1 MGISFLLLARV
12 ECIYRIRT
20 NETNL
25 QYSFS
30 CIHGRYLITH
40 WLPPPPEGLSP
51 FREAPFPTTWNTTQG
66 THKTESFPKP
76 SQATC
81 TLRTANPGYKSP
93 FHSVIQTFLCSDLG
107 KRLWLLLA
115 GMETRQKKQLT
126 STSSVSSD
134 RTPQPLAHN
143 MALSPCMHRERKLS
157 FGYFRLRIMIGSWK
171 IQTTKP
177 NLKLPFSLAR
187 KLLELFLRSAVTFKI
202 RMSSL
207 LRVLSFTGGPWS

>member
-1 MGISFLLLARV
+1 MHTWEVPNHPLAASP
-12 ECIYRIRT
+12 T
-20 NETNL
+20 WG
-25 QYSFS
+25 SFS
-30 CIHGRYLITH
+30 FQGSP
-40 WLPPPPEGLSP
+40 LPHHLKYHTGDPQD
-51 FREAPFPTTWNTTQG
+51 RI
-66 THKTESFPKP
+66 FPKP
-76 SQATC
+76 SQATS

-126 STSSVSSD
+126 STSSVASD